1 MAYTAAQVADAVWTA
16 STRTLASGSST
27 IGPSK
32 AQLIADAIWTYST
45 RTLTSG
51 AVVVA
56 VPATGI
62 SLSGPASLY
71 VNQSSV
77 FYVALVPAGST
88 SVPVTVTPSS
98 TTAGTFSPTSVVL
111 STASPYSSF
120 SFTPTAIGS
129 GTISAPNSGGLAAP
143 APTAYS
149 ATVSVFGITSFSTPE
164 HTVTINL
171 GRIEFLVRHVSDTQL
186 DQLRLNL
193 PGKELLV
200 DTTNLTVLVSN

>member
-1 MAYTAAQVADAVWTA
+1 MAYTASQVADAVWTY
-16 STRTLASGSST
+16 STRTLAAGSST
-27 IGPSK
+27 TGPSK
-32 AQLIADAIWTYST
+32 AQLIADAVWSYST

-51 AVVVA
+51 AVA
-56 VPATGI
+56 SVPATGI

-98 TTAGTFSPTSVVL
+98 TTAGTFSPTSIVL

-120 SFTPTAIGS
+120 SFTPTAVGA
-129 GTISAPNSGGLAAP
+129 GTISAPNSGGLATP
-143 APTAYS
+143 AAAAYS
-149 ATVSVFGITSFSTPE
+149 ATVSVFGITSFSGVE
-164 HTVTINL
+164 HTATVNL
-171 GRIEFLVRHVSDTQL
+171 GRVEFLVRHVSDTQI

-193 PGKELLV
+193 PGKELSV